1 MSSHVIVDGSNL
13 ATEGRTLPSLSQLED
28 AVAAYRDEHP
38 SAELVVVVDATF
50 EHRVESKKERERFKQ
65 LEAEAKMVTPPAGA
79 VGRGDAFILK
89 IAQKMNAI
97 VLSNDSFQEFHGEY
111 PWLFETGRLIGG
123 KPVPGVGW
131 IFTART
137 PVRGPKSRE
146 ATKNAAIPVAP
157 IKKLALARPDGS
169 KARVGDT
176 FTPKALVPEPIRVHQ
191 LAKELSVES
200 KDILAY
206 AKKAKVEAKSHQSM
220 LEPKTADK
228 LRELHR
234 NALKISIAQLAK
246 QLEAKPAELVAL
258 AKAAKIEARSGAA
271 KLDPSEAELLA
282 KALEKSRRPAPDPQA
297 STPKPKRSRR
307 ARGSGSARSEE
318 SSSQSTQVSA
328 SNSPI
333 DFIAFLAAHKVGS
346 SIAAVV
352 TGFSSHGA
360 SATVDLGDGR
370 SFSCYVPTAR
380 LGNPPPRRARDLLTK
395 GASYSFTL
403 AEVDA
408 SRRVAELALATSA
421 TSAADDAT
429 RAAPAKAKKATRAS
443 EKKAT
448 TKKAAATSAQAP
460 VKKTLKKASSPTRTK
475 AAKKA
480 PAKKATVA
488 AKQSKPASKPAA
500 KAPSAKKRG

>member
-1 MSSHVIVDGSNL
+1 VSNHVIVDGSNL

-38 SAELVVVVDATF
+38 NAELVVVVDATF
-50 EHRVESKKERERFKQ
+50 EHRVESKKERDRFKQ
-65 LEAEAKMVTPPAGA
+65 LEVEAKMVTPPAGA

-89 IAQKMNAI
+89 IAQKMNAV

-123 KPVPGVGW
+123 KPIPGVGW
-131 IFTART
+131 VFTART

-146 ATKNAAIPVAP
+146 ATKKAAIPVAP
-157 IKKLALARPDGS
+157 IKKLALARPDGT
-169 KARVGDT
+169 KARIGDT

-191 LAKELSVES
+191 LAKELGVES
-200 KDILAY
+200 KEILAY

-234 NALKISIAQLAK
+234 NASKISITQLAK
-246 QLEAKPAELVAL
+246 QLGAKSGELVAL
-258 AKAAKIEARSGAA
+258 AKAAKIQVGSGAT
-271 KLDPSEAELLA
+271 KVDPSEAELLT
-282 KALEKSRRPAPDPQA
+282 KALEKSRRPAPEPQV
-297 STPKPKRSRR
+297 STPKPQRSRR
-307 ARGSGSARSEE
+307 ARGSGSGRSEE
-318 SSSQSTQVSA
+318 ASTQSTQAST

-333 DFIAFLAAHKVGS
+333 DFITFLAAHKVGS
-346 SIAAVV
+346 TITALV

-380 LGNPPPRRARDLLTK
+380 LGNPPPRRARDVLSK
-395 GASYSFTL
+395 GSRYSFTL

-408 SRRVAELALATSA
+408 SRRVAELALSDSA
-421 TSAADDAT
+421 TNAGGGAT
-429 RAAPAKAKKATRAS
+429 QAAPAKAKKAAGS
-443 EKKAT
+443 SAKKTA
-448 TKKAAATSAQAP
+448 TKKAAATSSAAAPKEPAHKAKRATPAKSTKKAP
-460 VKKTLKKASSPTRTK
+460 VKKATAAGNQTK
-475 AAKKA
+475 
-480 PAKKATVA
+480 
-488 AKQSKPASKPAA
+488 SASKPAA
-500 KAPSAKKRG
+500 KALSAKKRG